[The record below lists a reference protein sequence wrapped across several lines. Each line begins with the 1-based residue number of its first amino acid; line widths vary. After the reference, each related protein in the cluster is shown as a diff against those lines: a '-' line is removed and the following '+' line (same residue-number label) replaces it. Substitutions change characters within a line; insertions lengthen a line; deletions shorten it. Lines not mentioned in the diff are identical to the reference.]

1 MDQTKIGELL
11 RELRKEKNLT
21 QEDLAEKMNVSRR
34 TVSRWET
41 GSNMPDLDVLV
52 ELADYYDVDL
62 RDIFNGKRRSDE
74 NMNTELKDTLM
85 QAADYTQE
93 LKKKVTKR
101 MNIMFVFGIIAML
114 FYLITLFGGYGED
127 GNHTWNFLQGVSLG
141 VSFGMMIIG
150 FIITSPFAD
159 RLMVFKYNLFH
170 NKR

>member
-1 MDQTKIGELL
+1 MDQTKIGEFL

-62 RDIFNGKRRSDE
+62 RDIFNGKRRSDD

-101 MNIMFVFGIIAML
+101 MNIMFVFGIIAMI
-114 FYLITLFGGYGED
+114 FYLISLFGGYGED
-127 GNHTWNFLQGVSLG
+127 GSRIWDFLKGVSLG

-150 FIITSPFAD
+150 FIITSPFAE
-159 RLMVFKYNLFH
+159 RFMVFKHNLFH
-170 NKR
+170 NRG